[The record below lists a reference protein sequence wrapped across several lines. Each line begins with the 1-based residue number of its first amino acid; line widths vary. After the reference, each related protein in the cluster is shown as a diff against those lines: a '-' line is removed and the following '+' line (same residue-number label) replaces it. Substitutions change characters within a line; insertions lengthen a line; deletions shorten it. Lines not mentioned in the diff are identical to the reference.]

1 MEPARVGRRT
11 ISNCRYIF
19 LFLLFL
25 LFSISLTIVTKG
37 REMWLVIEATDVIS
51 VTHKP
56 PGGGWRVRGNN
67 GPFDTLRREFST
79 DSLITILRSCLEY
92 RDKLESFPWEEA
104 SKNLS
109 RPSNSSISLSREIS
123 YLSWATRNSRLENF
137 VTFLVFLLERSNY
150 RYIVTTIS
158 NGLNNEWY
166 IMKNIYKWNKFELS

>member
-109 RPSNSSISLSREIS
+109 RPSNSSISLERDIISLLGNAKFPIGEFRYFPRFSSRKI
-123 YLSWATRNSRLENF
+123 
-137 VTFLVFLLERSNY
+137 
-150 RYIVTTIS
+150 
-158 NGLNNEWY
+158 
-166 IMKNIYKWNKFELS
+166 ELSLYCYDDIEWIE

>member
-1 MEPARVGRRT
+1 MELIQVGRRT

-109 RPSNSSISLSREIS
+109 RPSNSSISLERDIISLLGNAKFPIGEFRYFPRFSSRKI
-123 YLSWATRNSRLENF
+123 
-137 VTFLVFLLERSNY
+137 
-150 RYIVTTIS
+150 
-158 NGLNNEWY
+158 
-166 IMKNIYKWNKFELS
+166 ELSLYCYDDIEWIE